1 VAGNTYRKD
10 TTVFGKTK
18 QNLHEVLDLVDIMEQ
33 RAVADNDLALQ
44 DFVDDVR
51 EALLNV
57 CSIIHGNGEVL

>member
-1 VAGNTYRKD
+1 M
-10 TTVFGKTK
+10 FGKTK